1 MIRDDERVVLLEIE
15 AKKARYAKDLVY
27 GEAETHRKAHMLE
40 VAEVRRLQ
48 QQVAVL
54 EGEMEYMREQVGEA
68 RFAEIVER
76 YHVINEAALRKLC
89 GYNYTARGSA

>member
-1 MIRDDERVVLLEIE
+1 
-15 AKKARYAKDLVY
+15 
-27 GEAETHRKAHMLE
+27 
-40 VAEVRRLQ
+40 
-48 QQVAVL
+48 
-54 EGEMEYMREQVGEA
+54 MEYMREQVGEA